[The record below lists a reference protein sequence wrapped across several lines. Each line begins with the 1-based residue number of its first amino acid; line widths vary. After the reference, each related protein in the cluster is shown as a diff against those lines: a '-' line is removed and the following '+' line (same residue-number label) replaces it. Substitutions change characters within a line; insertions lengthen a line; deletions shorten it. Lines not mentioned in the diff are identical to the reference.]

1 MTLEMRLPLMIAI
14 LQQKQELLA
23 RPEDLKGVLIINNCI
38 MRSLIVLLQCV
49 MKDLVILK
57 AFHFWI

>member
-1 MTLEMRLPLMIAI
+1 MTLEMGLPLMIAI
-14 LQQKQELLA
+14 LQQKQELVP
-23 RPEDLKGVLIINNCI
+23 RPENLKGVLTTNNHI

-49 MKDLVILK
+49 MKDLVMLK